1 MQLLIL
7 EIVCIAKKISSKM
20 KKASSRGA
28 MSNSAGNPRVAIS
41 KSFHFAISTAFSA
54 GTTHDILSLTGGT
67 AGTTL
72 GEECVAFAQLS
83 DLYRFWRPTRLRCRF
98 YQTTFTAVAEGGGF
112 LAACFVANDTTAPT
126 TLGQLDGLP
135 FSITQRPSPGTQAS
149 ATELAGQHIP
159 PLELD
164 VPLANLQSLG
174 GWFVTNGDSTED
186 TAFDGP
192 GLIRLISTITNSSSI
207 VAEFWIS
214 CDFASALDPT
224 MIAPAERQRLVNK
237 LIADVPVVSGKATS
251 ALVRLE
257 DVVDLLQHP
266 DEAK

>member
-1 MQLLIL
+1 
-7 EIVCIAKKISSKM
+7 M
-20 KKASSRGA
+20 KKASREVKGSA
-28 MSNSAGNPRVAIS
+28 AGNPRAAIS
-41 KSFHFAISTAFSA
+41 KSFHFAVSTAFAA
-54 GTTHDILSLTGGT
+54 GTTLDILSLTGGT

-72 GEECVAFAQLS
+72 GEECIAFAQMS

-98 YQTTFTAVAEGGGF
+98 HQTSFVAANEAGGF

-135 FSITQRPSPGTQAS
+135 FNMVARPATGTQATAS
-149 ATELAGQHIP
+149 TFTSVYIP
-159 PLELD
+159 ALELD
-164 VPLANLQSLG
+164 VPLQNLQSLG

-192 GLIRLISTITNSSSI
+192 GLIRLVSTITNSSSI
-207 VAEFWIS
+207 MGEFWIS

-266 DEAK
+266 DEPK